1 MNTTLLLRNQFVDLL
16 SRCHV
21 YAVPK
26 PTEKIARL
34 EATLRGLEFPNLGDA
49 NGDATW
55 DNAVEMV
62 KAAVGDGFELRRLNK
77 TRVRFSLCFGGV
89 LT

>member
-1 MNTTLLLRNQFVDLL
+1 M
-16 SRCHV
+16 
-21 YAVPK
+21 
-26 PTEKIARL
+26 ARL

-49 NGDATW
+49 SGDATW

-77 TRVRFSLCFGGV
+77 TRVRFAPKLFGV
-89 LT
+89 C